1 MVKSVNNVKNLVNK
15 NRKPI
20 LAVLLV
26 VVALGVLYL
35 LVANRQT
42 KEGFQVELPYH
53 QGPVDWN
60 KGKEVLVVFSKMEGC
75 GHCVRMAP
83 EWKKASDKLNG
94 KPMPNGKVCRMVVV
108 DPKHKLSEGV
118 RGFPTI
124 KKYVGEKPGVE
135 FEGPRT
141 AENLESFCKSS

>member
-1 MVKSVNNVKNLVNK
+1 MLKTQSIKIENLS
-15 NRKPI
+15 I
-20 LAVLLV
+20 AVLLV

-108 DPKHKLSEGV
+108 DPNHKLSEGF

-124 KKYVGEKPGVE
+124 KKYVGENQVL
-135 FEGPRT
+135 
-141 AENLESFCKSS
+141 NLKVQELLKIQKVSINQLNNNQV